1 MDSGGNMQ
9 SNEERN
15 AEKQMDN
22 YLKAM
27 GFHRK
32 KIAKD
37 GSCLFRAVAEQV
49 LHCQSLHTE
58 VRTKCVE
65 FLKQNRDSYEAFI
78 EGNFEEY
85 LSKLQDPQQWVGEV
99 EINALAVMYN
109 EDPQPDIFQQNAFK
123 HLNSPLVRLCFL
135 NGNHYDSVYPI
146 SHMKSAAL
154 CQSILYEL
162 LYEGV
167 FRVDR
172 SSLPCQR
179 MSRATD
185 LLSDDCMAVCGSSDE
200 SDQET
205 HDGFCSC
212 LVPDPLWV
220 TLCVFQGRG
229 RARSLP
235 ERVRRS
241 LNPTLLRNV
250 DYDIWHKTKRG
261 GRDRNSQLRLHLNLT
276 ALQNHKL
283 LPNISGRVSVLL
295 VSVSW
300 MFEAFSSLT
309 EWEGRGRGRG
319 RGKPIPASSSSSVSQ
334 ATAVGS
340 SGRMQKQHSWPPQ
353 ATVEEQ
359 EKPSR
364 SEFTSFHPDQSNDH
378 FSFNSVLNYLI
389 YVFLLSAS
397 TLFCENCRRA
407 VMISFFLKSFTS

>member
-22 YLKAM
+22 YLKGI

-58 VRTKCVE
+58 VRAKCVE
-65 FLKQNRDSYEAFI
+65 FLKKNRDSYEAFI

-99 EINALAVMYN
+99 EINALAVMYKR
-109 EDPQPDIFQQNAFK
+109 DFLIFQEPGKPAVNITDNNFK
-123 HLNSPLVRLCFL
+123 DKNPASRVRTRPLTVLFPCPQVRLCFL

-154 CQSILYEL
+154 CQCKRHSRWSFCCFQVYPGSEPAILYEL

-172 SSLPCQR
+172 SSLGPCQR
-179 MSRATD
+179 TGRASD

-205 HDGFCSC
+205 RE
-212 LVPDPLWV
+212 PLWV
-220 TLCVFQGRG
+220 ENGTGSVSSRPSSYRGRG

-250 DYDIWHKTKRG
+250 DYDIWHKTKRAQQKMDYSIAAG
-261 GRDRNSQLRLHLNLT
+261 MQFSVGDRCQVRPVCLDSDVIFMFVENVQVRLDNGRTYKATIKEVPPDNSHVAVQVEDL
-276 ALQNHKL
+276 
-283 LPNISGRVSVLL
+283 
-295 VSVSW
+295 
-300 MFEAFSSLT
+300 
-309 EWEGRGRGRG
+309 
-319 RGKPIPASSSSSVSQ
+319 GK
-334 ATAVGS
+334 
-340 SGRMQKQHSWPPQ
+340 K
-353 ATVEEQ
+353 
-359 EKPSR
+359 
-364 SEFTSFHPDQSNDH
+364 
-378 FSFNSVLNYLI
+378 
-389 YVFLLSAS
+389 
-397 TLFCENCRRA
+397 
-407 VMISFFLKSFTS
+407 